1 MVPWVWTENSVHIV
15 SFLLKL
21 MGTECHAGAGIR
33 VGKLIFSNFG
43 KLQWLVIWRLA
54 EILAMAH
61 FRDTGSL
68 LIFAIR

>member
-1 MVPWVWTENSVHIV
+1 
-15 SFLLKL
+15 